1 MGANRL
7 REPWRGVKS
16 TVNSKSIRRGIVL
29 LVALSVAI
37 PGIVVG
43 TTLSQRS
50 ESPDEPNPELTLEQ
64 TQDSISSSVPLKPDA
79 PTLTPGHL
87 KLDVSWSAP
96 GSGDT
101 AITGYKLQYKET
113 SAADQIGTGSA
124 PSTGWVTSVQSGE
137 ATSATIAGL
146 TRDTSYDVRVL
157 ATNIDG
163 DGPWSDEAS
172 GAPTELR
179 IGFTSASATYA
190 ETDSAGA
197 QAVRFHTVSGT
208 IPQSGIDIDWQI
220 GSGSTAT
227 GTDGTTCSA
236 GDDFRAPTSGSVRL
250 TGTSGDLRLTI
261 CGDNVVEP
269 SETIEIEI
277 VPRAGRYSGNATMT
291 ITIEDDDAPEGV
303 TVTPGD
309 ESLEVTWSEPMVQG
323 SLAFYEVQHKETGA
337 EDWPTD
343 HTDETDTSITIDDL
357 ANDVSYDVRV
367 RAVATGVTG
376 AWSSPQTGTPRK
388 GLNLSSNANLSG
400 LTASVGSSADGEFT
414 ELTLTPVTFDKATT
428 SYTASVDNSITH
440 VKLTPTVEDTGNA
453 TVKVGKGTSLT
464 SVTSG
469 SSSSAI
475 ALDVAVNAI
484 KVEVTAQDATK
495 KTYTVT
501 VTRAQQEIQTPTA
514 LNLGV
519 DYAKLDEGMTATV
532 IAILNNPAV
541 DDGFEASLT
550 FAGSADLK
558 GEVNEGEED
567 YTASSSTIVIAEGN
581 ATATVAL
588 TIADDMVDEDD
599 ETIIL
604 NATPPSGVSVN
615 GVTITISDND
625 TAGATLNK
633 ASLSVAENATN
644 NYTVVL
650 DTKPA
655 QDVIV
660 TPSSSSP
667 ATATVSDA
675 LTFTPDNWSVPQPVT
690 VTGVAAGATS
700 VTHSAAS
707 SDAKYNGSSASI
719 DSVAVTTVSKP
730 TNLKVTPQAYNGG
743 PVLLIGFD
751 ATADGHSVLTQVK
764 QDTGSWPAPSLDP
777 SLPSDA
783 SIDTTGLSRATAR
796 RVVGL
801 VKGTTYDVRAH
812 VIGGNPI
819 AVISGSSSDAAQAT
833 TWTVPDAPTGVSAAA
848 GNTQIALTWTE
859 PASKGGAGASITG
872 YDVQYKASTDTE
884 WTDFTHTDTATS
896 AIIGSLNNGT
906 TYNLRVRARNGIDP
920 GSAWATPE
928 DDDPA
933 LRTPRLSGDATLSS
947 LELTDADD
955 DSSISLDESFA
966 SDVYAYTVTV
976 PDTVDSVKVTFVPNH
991 SGATVEVNGTAV
1003 ASGAT
1008 SDAIALD
1015 YGNNDITVVVAAEN
1029 GETQTY
1035 TITVARVIEANFEQ
1049 SRYDVTE
1056 GVKSHAIVTI
1066 TLSTG
1071 ATATIADLA
1080 ASEGLTVTVSSGSAK
1095 HNEDWAG
1102 PESIPVSFDEG
1113 GTSNSNM
1120 VAILIVDDET
1130 AEGSEYFS
1138 LSLSV
1143 GSEAAEAGL
1152 AIGQTGTAD
1161 VYIED
1166 DEPYSPRLQR
1176 SSDRSDSGT
1185 ESDSN
1190 PDNNPNNGGNS
1201 GNNNGNSGN
1210 GGTCATYTVTVLPG
1224 YGANY
1229 TNEFVYRISGGAA
1242 QHLGIVNTN
1251 VGQSRTVQNSGSI
1264 QFGIYVQNRDYY
1276 RWDPRIVGNEYRF
1289 EDIDDNDYDDA
1300 ILRVTGSS
1308 C

>member
-1 MGANRL
+1 MGTNRL
-7 REPWRGVKS
+7 RQPWPGVKS
-16 TVNSKSIRRGIVL
+16 TVNSTSIRRGIVL
-29 LVALSVAI
+29 LVTLSVVI
-37 PGIVVG
+37 PGIVVSMNVAQ
-43 TTLSQRS
+43 LP
-50 ESPDEPNPELTLEQ
+50 ESPNEPNPELTSEQ
-64 TQDSISSSVPLKPDA
+64 TRDSISSSVPLKPDA

-96 GSGDT
+96 ASGDT

-157 ATNIDG
+157 ATNANG

-190 ETDSAGA
+190 ETDSTGA
-197 QAVRFHTVSGT
+197 QAVQFHTVSGT

-250 TGTSGDLRLTI
+250 TESSGALQLTI

-277 VPRAGRYSGNATMT
+277 VPRSGHYSGDATMT
-291 ITIEDDDAPEGV
+291 ITIEDDDAPEGL
-303 TVTPGD
+303 TVTAGD
-309 ESLEVTWSEPMVQG
+309 ASLEATWSEPMVQG
-323 SLAFYEVQHKETGA
+323 SLAFYEVQYKETGA
-337 EDWPTD
+337 EVWPTD
-343 HTDETDTSITIDDL
+343 HTDVTDTSITIDDL

-376 AWSSPQTGTPRK
+376 TWSSPQTGTPK
-388 GLNLSSNANLSG
+388 QGLNLSSNANLSG
-400 LTASVGSSADGEFT
+400 LTASGGSSADGEFT
-414 ELTLTPVTFDKATT
+414 ELTLTPATFDRATT

-453 TVKVGKGTSLT
+453 TVKIGKGTSLT
-464 SVTSG
+464 PVTSG

-484 KVEVTAQDATK
+484 KVEVTAQDSTK

-501 VTRAQQEIQTPTA
+501 VTRAQQEIQPPTA

-532 IAILNNPAV
+532 IAILNNPAGEG
-541 DDGFEASLT
+541 GFEASLT

-558 GEVNEGEED
+558 GEVNDGEED
-567 YTASSSTIVIAEGN
+567 YTASSSTIVIAEGD

-604 NATPPSGVSVN
+604 NANPPSGVSVN

-625 TAGATLNK
+625 AAGATLNK
-633 ASLSVAENATN
+633 GSLSVAENATN

-650 DTKPA
+650 DTKPTH
-655 QDVIV
+655 DVIV
-660 TPSSSSP
+660 TPSSSST

-675 LTFTPDNWSVPQPVT
+675 LTFTPDNWSVPQLVT

-707 SDAKYNGSSASI
+707 SDAKYDSSSVSI

-730 TNLKVTPQAYNGG
+730 TNLEVTPQAYNGG
-743 PVLLIGFD
+743 PVLLIEFD

-764 QDTGSWPAPSLDP
+764 QDTGSWPAPSLEP

-783 SIDTTGLSRATAR
+783 SIDTTGLSAATAR
-796 RVVGL
+796 RVAGL
-801 VKGTTYDVRAH
+801 EKATTYDVRAH
-812 VIGGNPI
+812 VIGGIPI

-859 PASKGGAGASITG
+859 PADKGGAGASITG

-884 WTDFTHTDTATS
+884 WTDFTHADATTS
-896 AIIGSLNNGT
+896 ATIGNLSNGT
-906 TYNLRVRARNGIDP
+906 TYDLRVRAKNGIDP

-947 LELTDADD
+947 LELTDDD
-955 DSSISLDESFA
+955 DNAISLDQSFT
-966 SDVYAYTVTV
+966 SDVHDYTVTV
-976 PDTVDSVKVTFVPNH
+976 PDTVDSVKVTFVANH
-991 SGATVEVNGTAV
+991 SGATATVNGTPV
-1003 ASGAT
+1003 ASGET
-1008 SDAIALD
+1008 SDAIALQ
-1015 YGNNDITVVVAAEN
+1015 YGNNTITVVVTAEN
-1029 GETQTY
+1029 GDTQTY

-1056 GVKSHAIVTI
+1056 GVYSHAIVTI
-1066 TLSTG
+1066 TLSAG

-1095 HNEDWAG
+1095 YKEDWTG
-1102 PESIPVSFDEG
+1102 PTSISVSFDEG
-1113 GTSNSNM
+1113 DTSARID
-1120 VAILIVDDET
+1120 VRIVDDET
-1130 AEGSEYFS
+1130 AEGSEFFT

-1143 GSEAAEAGL
+1143 GEGAAEAGL
-1152 AIGQTGTAD
+1152 ALGSNSSVFVD
-1161 VYIED
+1161 IED
-1166 DEPYSPRLQR
+1166 NEAYSPRFER
-1176 SSDRSDSGT
+1176 SLVGSESGT
-1185 ESDSN
+1185 ES
-1190 PDNNPNNGGNS
+1190 DNNPNNGGN
-1201 GNNNGNSGN
+1201 NNGNSLN
-1210 GGTCATYTVTVLPG
+1210 GGTCATYEVTVLPG
-1224 YGANY
+1224 YESFY
-1229 TNEFVYRISGGAA
+1229 TNEFVYRIAGGSARSFDPVLMHNDADKSG
-1242 QHLGIVNTN
+1242 
-1251 VGQSRTVQNSGSI
+1251 TVTNSGR
-1264 QFGIYVQNRDYY
+1264 QRVEFGIYVENRHVHQ
-1276 RWDPRIVGNEYRF
+1276 WNPRISGNEYWF
-1289 EDIDDNDYDDA
+1289 EDDYDNDFNDA
-1300 ILRVTGSS
+1300 GLRVAGDDG

>member
-137 ATSATIAGL
+137 ATRATIAGL

-250 TGTSGDLRLTI
+250 TQSSGALQLTI

-277 VPRAGRYSGNATMT
+277 VPRAGRYSGDATMT

-309 ESLEVTWSEPMVQG
+309 ESLEVTWSEPIVQG
-323 SLAFYEVQHKETGA
+323 SLAFYEVQYKETGA

-376 AWSSPQTGTPRK
+376 AWSSPQTGTPRQ

-400 LTASVGSSADGEFT
+400 LTASGGSSADGEFT
-414 ELTLTPVTFDKATT
+414 ELTLTPAAFDKATT

-532 IAILNNPAV
+532 IAILNHLAV
-541 DDGFEASLT
+541 EGGFEASLT

-604 NATPPSGVSVN
+604 NANPPSGVSVN

-625 TAGATLNK
+625 TAGATLNTG
-633 ASLSVAENATN
+633 SLSVAENATN

-650 DTKPA
+650 DTKPVH
-655 QDVIV
+655 DVIV

-707 SDAKYNGSSASI
+707 SDAKYNGSSVSI

-743 PVLLIGFD
+743 PLLLIGFD

-859 PASKGGAGASITG
+859 PANKGGAGASITG

-906 TYNLRVRARNGIDP
+906 TYDLRVRARNGIDP

-947 LELTDADD
+947 LELTDDD
-955 DSSISLDESFA
+955 DNVISLDESFA

-976 PDTVDSVKVTFVPNH
+976 PGTVDSVKVTFVPNH

-1015 YGNNDITVVVAAEN
+1015 YGNNDITVVVTAEDS
-1029 GETQTY
+1029 ETQTY

-1056 GVKSHAIVTI
+1056 GVYSHAIVTI

-1095 HNEDWAG
+1095 HKEDWTG
-1102 PESIPVSFDEG
+1102 EKSISVYFDQG
-1113 GTSNSNM
+1113 DTSARIS
-1120 VAILIVDDET
+1120 VRIVDDDT
-1130 AEGSEYFS
+1130 AEGSEFFT

-1143 GSEAAEAGL
+1143 GAGAATAGL

-1166 DEPYSPRLQR
+1166 DEAYRPQLQR
-1176 SSDRSDSGT
+1176 SLGRSDSGT
-1185 ESDSN
+1185 ESDS
-1190 PDNNPNNGGNS
+1190 NPNNGGNS
-1201 GNNNGNSGN
+1201 GNNNGNGGNGGN
-1210 GGTCATYTVTVLPG
+1210 GGTCATYTVTVLGG
-1224 YGANY
+1224 YEASY
-1229 TNEFVYRISGGAA
+1229 TSEFVYRASGGTA
-1242 QHLGIVNTN
+1242 QRLGIVNTD
-1251 VGQSRTVQNSGSI
+1251 VGQSRTVPNSGSI
-1264 QFGIYVQNRDYY
+1264 QFGIYVWARDYH
-1276 RWDPRIVGNEYRF
+1276 RWNPRISGNDYWF
-1289 EDIDDNDYDDA
+1289 EDEMDNDFNDA
-1300 ILRVTGSS
+1300 GLRVTGTG

>member
-16 TVNSKSIRRGIVL
+16 TVNSTSIRRGIVL

-37 PGIVVG
+37 PGIVVSA
-43 TTLSQRS
+43 TVSQLS
-50 ESPDEPNPELTLEQ
+50 ESPNEPNPELTSEQ

-101 AITGYKLQYKET
+101 AITGYKLQYKEA
-113 SAADQIGTGSA
+113 SAADQIGTGNA

-137 ATSATIAGL
+137 ATTATIVGL

-157 ATNIDG
+157 ATNING
-163 DGPWSDEAS
+163 DGPWSDEVS

-197 QAVRFHTVSGT
+197 QAVQFHTVSGT

-236 GDDFRAPTSGSVRL
+236 GDDFQAPTSGSVRL
-250 TGTSGDLRLTI
+250 TRASGVLQLTI

-277 VPRAGRYSGNATMT
+277 VPSAGHYSGDATMT
-291 ITIEDDDAPEGV
+291 ITIEDDDAPEGL
-303 TVTPGD
+303 TVTAGD
-309 ESLEVTWSEPMVQG
+309 ESLEAAWREPMVQG
-323 SLAFYEVQHKETGA
+323 SLAFYEVQYKETGA

-343 HTDETDTSITIDDL
+343 HTDETDTSITIGGL

-376 AWSSPQTGTPRK
+376 VWSSPQTGTPRQS
-388 GLNLSSNANLSG
+388 LSLSSNANLSG
-400 LTASVGSSADGEFT
+400 LTASGGSSADGEFT
-414 ELTLTPVTFDKATT
+414 ELTLTPATFDNATT
-428 SYTASVDNSITH
+428 SYTASVDDSITH
-440 VKLTPTVEDTGNA
+440 VKLTPTVEDTDNA
-453 TVKVGKGTSLT
+453 TVKVGKGTNLT

-469 SSSSAI
+469 SASSAI
-475 ALDVAVNAI
+475 ALDAAVNAI

-501 VTRAQQEIQTPTA
+501 VTRAQQENQAPTA

-519 DYAKLDEGMTATV
+519 DYATLDEGMTATV
-532 IAILNNPAV
+532 IAILNNPAGES
-541 DDGFEASLT
+541 GFEAPLT

-558 GEVNEGEED
+558 GEVNDGDED
-567 YTASSSTIVIAEGN
+567 YTASGSTIAIAEGD
-581 ATATVAL
+581 ATATVTL

-604 NATPPSGVSVN
+604 NANPPSGVSVN
-615 GVTITISDND
+615 GVTITIRDND

-633 ASLSVAENATN
+633 GSLSVAENATN
-644 NYTVVL
+644 NYTVAL
-650 DTKPA
+650 DTKPTH
-655 QDVIV
+655 DVIV
-660 TPSSSSP
+660 TPSTSSP

-675 LTFTPDNWSVPQPVT
+675 LTFTPDNWSVPQQVT

-707 SDAKYNGSSASI
+707 SDAKYDGSSVSI

-764 QDTGSWPAPSLDP
+764 QDTGSWPGPSLEP

-783 SIDTTGLSRATAR
+783 SIDTTGLSEATAR

-801 VKGTTYDVRAH
+801 EKGTTYDVRAH

-819 AVISGSSSDAAQAT
+819 AVISGSSSEAAQAT
-833 TWTVPDAPTGVSAAA
+833 TWTVPDAPTGVSAAP
-848 GNTQIALTWTE
+848 GNAQIALTWTE
-859 PASKGGAGASITG
+859 PDNKGGAGASITG
-872 YDVQYKASTDTE
+872 YDVQYKASTDSE
-884 WTDFTHTDTATS
+884 WTDFAHTDATTS
-896 AIIGSLNNGT
+896 ATIGNLSNGA
-906 TYNLRVRARNGIDP
+906 TYDLRVRAKNGIDP
-920 GSAWATPE
+920 GSAWATLE

-933 LRTPRLSGDATLSS
+933 LRTPSLSGDASLSS
-947 LELTDADD
+947 LELTDDD
-955 DSSISLDESFA
+955 DNVISLDESFA
-966 SDVYAYTVTV
+966 SDVYAYTATV
-976 PDTVDSVKVTFVPNH
+976 PDTVDSVKVTLVPNH

-1008 SDAIALD
+1008 SDAITLD
-1015 YGNNDITVVVAAEN
+1015 YGDNDIAVVVTAEN
-1029 GETQTY
+1029 GDTQTY

-1056 GVKSHAIVTI
+1056 GVYSHAIVTI
-1066 TLSTG
+1066 TLSAG

-1095 HNEDWAG
+1095 HKEDWTG
-1102 PESIPVSFDEG
+1102 PPSISVSFDEG
-1113 GTSNSNM
+1113 DTSARIS
-1120 VAILIVDDET
+1120 IRIVDDDT

-1143 GSEAAEAGL
+1143 GSEGAEAGL

-1166 DEPYSPRLQR
+1166 DEAYRPQR
-1176 SSDRSDSGT
+1176 SLGRGDSGT
-1185 ESDSN
+1185 QSDSN
-1190 PDNNPNNGGNS
+1190 PQNG
-1201 GNNNGNSGN
+1201 GNNNGNSG
-1210 GGTCATYTVTVLPG
+1210 TCTRYTATVLESE
-1224 YGANY
+1224 AAFR
-1229 TNEFVYRISGGAA
+1229 NEFIYRISQG
-1242 QHLGIVNTN
+1242 
-1251 VGQSRTVQNSGSI
+1251 SVQNLGGLDNEDVGLSYSFTTSGLP
-1264 QFGIYVQNRDYY
+1264 QFGIRVVDYSPPPIPLIWHNS
-1276 RWDPRIVGNEYRF
+1276 RSGELRF
-1289 EDIDDNDYDDA
+1289 EDLTDDDNDDA
-1300 ILRVTGSS
+1300 ILLVTTSS

>member
-29 LVALSVAI
+29 LVTLSVAI
-37 PGIVVG
+37 PGMVVSM
-43 TTLSQRS
+43 TVSQLS
-50 ESPDEPNPELTLEQ
+50 ESPNESNPELTSEQ

-163 DGPWSDEAS
+163 DGPWSDEVS

-236 GDDFRAPTSGSVRL
+236 EDDFRAPTSGSVRL
-250 TGTSGDLRLTI
+250 TGTSGALQLTI

-277 VPRAGRYSGNATMT
+277 VPRAGHYSGDATMT

-309 ESLEVTWSEPMVQG
+309 ESLEVTWREPMVQG
-323 SLAFYEVQHKETGA
+323 SLAFYEVQHKETSA

-376 AWSSPQTGTPRK
+376 VWSSPQTGTPRQ

-400 LTASVGSSADGEFT
+400 LTASAGSSADGEFT
-414 ELTLTPVTFDKATT
+414 ELTLTPATFDKATT

-453 TVKVGKGTSLT
+453 TVKVGKETSLT

-501 VTRAQQEIQTPTA
+501 VTRAQQETQTPTA

-519 DYAKLDEGMTATV
+519 DYVKLDEGMTATV
-532 IAILNNPAV
+532 IAILNNPAGEG
-541 DDGFEASLT
+541 GFEASLT

-604 NATPPSGVSVN
+604 NANPPNGVSVN

-633 ASLSVAENATN
+633 GSLSVAENATN

-650 DTKPA
+650 DTKPTL
-655 QDVIV
+655 DVIV

-707 SDAKYNGSSASI
+707 SDANYNGSSVSI

-730 TNLKVTPQAYNGG
+730 TNLKVTPQAHNGG

-764 QDTGSWPAPSLDP
+764 QDTASWPAPSLDP

-783 SIDTTGLSRATAR
+783 SIDTTGLSGATAR

-801 VKGTTYDVRAH
+801 EKGTTYDVRAH

-848 GNTQIALTWTE
+848 GNAQIALTWTE
-859 PASKGGAGASITG
+859 PANKGGAGASITG

-884 WTDFTHTDTATS
+884 WTDFTHTDATTS
-896 AIIGSLNNGT
+896 ATIGNLSNGT
-906 TYNLRVRARNGIDP
+906 TYDLRVRAKNGIDP

-933 LRTPRLSGDATLSS
+933 SRTPQLSDDATLSA
-947 LELTDADD
+947 LELTDGDD
-955 DSSISLDESFA
+955 DSVISLDESFV
-966 SDVYAYTVTV
+966 SDVHAYTVTV
-976 PDTVDSVKVTFVPNH
+976 PDTVDSVKVTFVANH
-991 SGATVEVNGTAV
+991 SGATVQVNGVAV
-1003 ASGAT
+1003 ASGET
-1008 SDAIALD
+1008 SDAITLD
-1015 YGNNDITVVVAAEN
+1015 YGNNEITIVVTAEN
-1029 GETQTY
+1029 GDTQTY
-1035 TITVARVIEANFEQ
+1035 TITVARVIEANFKQ

-1056 GVKSHAIVTI
+1056 GVNSHARVTV
-1066 TLSTG
+1066 TLS
-1071 ATATIADLA
+1071 APAIAA
-1080 ASEGLTVTVSSGSAK
+1080 MEGLAEDQRLTVKARSGSAE
-1095 HNEDWAG
+1095 HSEDWLGRKNILVPLVQGSTTATVT
-1102 PESIPVSFDEG
+1102 IP
-1113 GTSNSNM
+1113 
-1120 VAILIVDDET
+1120 IVDDGK
-1130 AEGSEYFS
+1130 AEGSETFTMS
-1138 LSLSV
+1138 LWV
-1143 GSEAAEAGL
+1143 GPEASAAGL
-1152 AIGQTGTAD
+1152 VLGPNSTAD
-1161 VYIED
+1161 VRIED
-1166 DEPYSPRLQR
+1166 NDQSSSQAQR
-1176 SSDRSDSGT
+1176 SSRRSSSGDDS
-1185 ESDSN
+1185 SPSSQ
-1190 PDNNPNNGGNS
+1190 PGGSS
-1201 GNNNGNSGN
+1201 GSGSGANNNNGV
-1210 GGTCATYTVTVLPG
+1210 CRYTVTVLKG
-1224 YGANY
+1224 NAYF
-1229 TNEFVYRISGGAA
+1229 TSDFVYRIAGGDVES
-1242 QHLGIVNTN
+1242 LGRLKNTD
-1251 VGQSRTVQNSGSI
+1251 VGSSYTVTSDRSLE
-1264 QFGIYVQNRDYY
+1264 FGIRVSNTVLNTKYL
-1276 RWDPRIVGNEYRF
+1276 RWKNARRGDLWF
-1289 EDIDDNDYDDA
+1289 EDEDDNDYDDA
-1300 ILRVTGSS
+1300 GLSVAISG
-1308 C
+1308 CG